1 MNVRK
6 LKDTKFA
13 LEQLV
18 LGAEVHGFRS
28 APRSQLIA
36 MLELA
41 ASEIAEARE
50 GEDGAVASMVPPPLH
65 VEVDHGTARIGRG
78 SSVEAAQKNVR

>member
-1 MNVRK
+1 MKTRK

-28 APRSQLIA
+28 APRAQLIA

-50 GEDGAVASMVPPPLH
+50 GENAVAASIAPPPLH